1 MPRLLMAVPPS
12 TPYRYAALEDN
23 MEKEREE
30 SQTEMKRRNDTIR
43 ALSKEMEDAKSL
55 IKTLEHRGLTDEGIA
70 RLSPAAAAASKLIS
84 SGMSLTDCYSKL
96 VKMEEE
102 KLELEDENR

>member
-1 MPRLLMAVPPS
+1 
-12 TPYRYAALEDN
+12 

-30 SQTEMKRRNDTIR
+30 SQTEIKRRNDTIR
-43 ALSKEMEDAKSL
+43 ALSKEMDDAKSL
-55 IKTLEHRGLTDEGIA
+55 IMTLEHRGLTDEGIA

>member
-1 MPRLLMAVPPS
+1 
-12 TPYRYAALEDN
+12 

-70 RLSPAAAAASKLIS
+70 RLSPAAAAASVEASDATSSTASSSSITPTSATTTSASTS
-84 SGMSLTDCYSKL
+84 SGEWLKSCIK
-96 VKMEEE
+96 
-102 KLELEDENR
+102 